1 MSTNPKILTTPG
13 YAILRTQK
21 LKAVQAVRRSLMHAF
36 RDMDTPNADPT
47 KTPQNTHIGATSTET
62 ALKSFS
68 ARLNTQKHLRKN
80 GVLAVEYLMT
90 GSPAAMAM
98 MNREAQDAYFTDAL
112 TWLKNRH
119 GEENV
124 FYAGIHRDESTPH
137 MYAYVV
143 PIDEKGKLN
152 CSAYLGNA
160 RALSAMQTEYADA
173 VGSQY
178 GLIRGIEGSKAKHER
193 VKRHYA
199 VINQKNEVK
208 TSWTGKVSRE
218 DYDEISNALN
228 SYRQRE
234 RQMQAREALL
244 ATKEKKQK
252 DQANALRLESD
263 MLEMLQN
270 KSKQLESTNKA
281 IAQRLKATE
290 KNLEEYK
297 GFHSEVLEEN
307 RCLKEKLNRLN
318 HDVGQAE

>member
-1 MSTNPKILTTPG
+1 MSPDQKSLTTPG

-36 RDMDTPNADPT
+36 RDMDTPNADPD
-47 KTPQNTHIGATSTET
+47 KTPDNAQIGATSTEE
-62 ALKSFS
+62 ALENFS

-80 GVLAVEYLMT
+80 GVLAIEYLMT
-90 GSPAAMAM
+90 GSPEAMAM
-98 MNREAQDAYFTDAL
+98 MSREAQDAYFEDAL
-112 TWLKNRH
+112 TWLRKRH

-143 PIDEKGKLN
+143 PIDERGKLN

-160 RALSAMQTEYADA
+160 RALSAMQTEYANA
-173 VGSQY
+173 VGSRY

-199 VINQKNEVK
+199 VISQKNEVK
-208 TSWTGKVSRE
+208 TSWTGKVSRD
-218 DYDEISNALN
+218 DYDDISNALD

-234 RQMQAREALL
+234 RQMQAREALI
-244 ATKEKKQK
+244 AEKEKKQK
-252 DQANALRLESD
+252 ALNDALKLERD
-263 MLEMLQN
+263 MMEVLHH
-270 KSKQLESTNKA
+270 KVKQLESGNMALK
-281 IAQRLKATE
+281 QRLEATE

-297 GFHSEVLEEN
+297 EFRDELLEEN
-307 RCLKEKLNRLN
+307 DQLREKLEGKNYTL
-318 HDVGQAE
+318 